1 MLRRFYIDRLY
12 YNKFAISG
20 IRKSVIILITILSLF
35 IMFLASFSK
44 IEESKEAI
52 FKITLFFI
60 ALFFIQYFFFLQKAK
75 AFRLFIDAEGV
86 SLDFDMEKFSFF
98 GKVSNKRSERRSG
111 SRLNQN
117 IKWKKV
123 EKVIYSKK
131 NIKVYDYD
139 YDFLNG
145 NGKIV
150 IPKYISNFSEL
161 EKNIIEFVPQ
171 KKIKK

>member
-12 YNKFAISG
+12 YNKFAISS

-60 ALFFIQYFFFLQKAK
+60 QYFFFIQKAK

-161 EKNIIEFVPQ
+161 EKNIIEFVHQ